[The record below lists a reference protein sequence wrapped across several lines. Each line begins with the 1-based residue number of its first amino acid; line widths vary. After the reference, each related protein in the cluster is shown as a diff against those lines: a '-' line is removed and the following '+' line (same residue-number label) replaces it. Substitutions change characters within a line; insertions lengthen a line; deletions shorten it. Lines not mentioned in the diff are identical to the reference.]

1 MKANNEEEQ
10 EILDSAYEIWKKE
23 YNFTAKDN
31 KNSNT
36 EPSTLKEESATQ
48 EEPKSDD
55 KVELNTM
62 IASLVGVVTVAM
74 VVGIAIGAVCIMCIM
89 NRCKKNQNKRLQE
102 ANKLFNYRGDS
113 TANVDMLT
121 TNPIQQSAEAQ
132 SPSQAPVPVNE
143 KNGRL
148 EVIDEDKIQDT
159 EDIQNTQDNDEDFG
173 HQLTSRGLT
182 FKAPAPRRGT
192 EMRKGVRPAL
202 QGKQKADFTAIHNDI
217 V

>member
-23 YNFTAKDN
+23 YNFTTKDN
-31 KNSNT
+31 KNANT

-89 NRCKKNQNKRLQE
+89 NRCKKN
-102 ANKLFNYRGDS
+102 
-113 TANVDMLT
+113 
-121 TNPIQQSAEAQ
+121 
-132 SPSQAPVPVNE
+132 
-143 KNGRL
+143 
-148 EVIDEDKIQDT
+148 
-159 EDIQNTQDNDEDFG
+159 
-173 HQLTSRGLT
+173 
-182 FKAPAPRRGT
+182 
-192 EMRKGVRPAL
+192 
-202 QGKQKADFTAIHNDI
+202 
-217 V
+217 